1 MQETALSGI
10 LHIMR
15 GELIIRTVRTAS
27 GATAVQIIQYANN
40 KRIVVKHIGSAHTED
55 ELAALRSE
63 AERERERL
71 SPQRSLFFSIESPA
85 RLMHMD
91 YLNLQAV
98 THCFAHE
105 ALRKCSQQCG
115 LSFLAPLYQD
125 IALMRIIEPVSKLRT
140 MTLLQRYFHVSY
152 AERTVY
158 RLLPK
163 LIKQKEAI
171 EEAAYQTA
179 YTHFGESFALILYDV
194 TTLYFESHEPD
205 DELRARGFSKDDKSK
220 QPQIVIGLLVTPQG
234 FPLMHE
240 VYKGNKFE
248 GHTMLDV
255 IKQFQKRHADIKPIV
270 VADAAMLSR
279 ENMQFLEAE
288 GYRYIV
294 GARLANTQRSFIDT
308 IASRLARQDGITIR
322 LPYPNRSDDVIYAY
336 SSQREKKDR
345 RQFEKQVTKAMMLVA
360 RKETG
365 KRAKFVKKSPDG
377 KFSFVLDVEL
387 KDKTE
392 KLLGIKGYCTNI
404 PENEI
409 SNEQIIFYYHDLWRI
424 EQAFRMSK
432 TDLKTRPIFHYAH
445 DAIKAHVLLSFMALM
460 MSKFLEIKTGLSLQR
475 IRDILWNIHEAHI
488 EDTLTGKRM
497 TLQSNLAEY
506 HNCGLA
512 DILKPH

>member
-1 MQETALSGI
+1 
-10 LHIMR
+10 MR
-15 GELIIRTVRTAS
+15 GNLIIRTVRTAS

-40 KRIVVKHIGSAHTED
+40 KRIVVKHIGSAHTDD
-55 ELAALRSE
+55 ELMALRNE
-63 AERERERL
+63 AERVREEL
-71 SPQRSLFFSIESPA
+71 SPQLSLFPSAESPA

-91 YLNLQAV
+91 HLNLQAV
-98 THCFAHE
+98 THHFAHE
-105 ALRKCSQQCG
+105 ALRRCSERCG
-115 LSFLAPLYQD
+115 LGILAPLYQD
-125 IALMRIIEPVSKLRT
+125 IALMRLIEPASKLRT
-140 MTLLQRYFHVSY
+140 ITLLQRYFHISY

-171 EEAAYQTA
+171 ENAAYQTA
-179 YTHFGESFALILYDV
+179 CTHFGESFAIILYDV
-194 TTLYFESHEPD
+194 TTLYFESHEPN

-220 QPQIVIGLLVTPQG
+220 QPQIVVGLLVTSQG

-255 IKQFQKRHADIKPIV
+255 IKQFQKHHAEAKPIV

-279 ENMQFLEAE
+279 ENMQFLETE

-308 IASRLARQDGITIR
+308 IASKLARNDSITIR
-322 LPYPNRSDDVIYAY
+322 LPYPNRSFDVVCAY

-345 RQFEKQVTKAMMLVA
+345 RQFEKQITKATMLVA
-360 RKETG
+360 QKEPG
-365 KRAKFVKKSPDG
+365 KRAKFVKKSPGGDS
-377 KFSFVLDVEL
+377 SFVLDMEL

-409 SNEQIIFYYHDLWRI
+409 SNEQIITYYHDLWRI
-424 EQAFRMSK
+424 EQAFRISK
-432 TDLKTRPIFHYAH
+432 TDLKTRPIFHYEH
-445 DAIKAHVLLSFMALM
+445 DAIRAHVLLCFMALM
-460 MSKFLEIKTGLSLQR
+460 MSKFLEMKTGISLQR
-475 IRDILWNIHEAHI
+475 IRDILWNVHEAHI
-488 EDTLTGKRM
+488 EDTLTGKQI
-497 TLQSNLAEY
+497 TLQTNLAEY
-506 HNCGLA
+506 YDSGLA